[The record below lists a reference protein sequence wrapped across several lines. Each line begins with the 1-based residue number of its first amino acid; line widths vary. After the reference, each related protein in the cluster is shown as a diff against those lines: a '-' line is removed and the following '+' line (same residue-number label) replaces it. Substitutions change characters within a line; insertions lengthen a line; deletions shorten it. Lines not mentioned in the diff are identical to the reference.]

1 MKNKKLLKIYRTAWT
16 QAQNVVLQRVSNPS
30 VVETFCIAFD
40 EATGKRKT
48 EFDLNY
54 YDAELHFAGE
64 AEIKNNRLTIIKA

>member
-1 MKNKKLLKIYRTAWT
+1 MKSKKLIRIYRTAW
-16 QAQNVVLQRVSNPS
+16 AQEQKIVLQKVSNPS

-54 YDAELHFAGE
+54 YDADLHFAGE
-64 AEIKNNRLTIIKA
+64 AEIKNNRLTIKA